1 MFSCTHILYDS
12 LIFLSN
18 LSDSLIK
25 LEFVKHQVYNFY
37 EYTAKGENQMSFTGI
52 FRAKDGLVAL
62 ADSKGSI
69 EINGRLTEDPNR
81 NPQKL
86 FVFPNGVAVTY
97 GANQILVQNHTQ
109 LFTSKVLIEDL
120 VNEYLIKNY
129 TLDSNF
135 FQSLLIKM
143 GTNPSN
149 KKEPIQFI
157 IGRKIW
163 AGEYRI
169 EFHRIG
175 YDYYIEKIAADTDYG
190 FTGGC
195 ELYKHAFDK
204 FEFIS
209 HATSAN
215 ILQKYVSQ
223 KLQQLIDL
231 YDKVLPY
238 NSVGGSVKS
247 YILK

>member
-1 MFSCTHILYDS
+1 
-12 LIFLSN
+12 
-18 LSDSLIK
+18 
-25 LEFVKHQVYNFY
+25 
-37 EYTAKGENQMSFTGI
+37 MSFTGI

-69 EINGRLTEDPNR
+69 EMNGKLMEDPNR

-86 FVFPNGVAVTY
+86 FAFPNGVAVTY
-97 GANQILVQNHTQ
+97 GANQILVQNPNQ
-109 LFTSKVLIEDL
+109 IFTGKVFVEDL
-120 VNEYLIKNY
+120 VNEYLTKHH

-135 FQSLLIKM
+135 FQSILIKM

-157 IGRKIW
+157 VGRKIW

-175 YDYYIEKIAADTDYG
+175 YDYYVEKIGSNTDHC
-190 FTGGC
+190 FTGGN
-195 ELYKHAFDK
+195 ELYKQAFDQ

-209 HATSAN
+209 CATSSD
-215 ILQKYVSQ
+215 ILRKYVAG
-223 KLQQLIDL
+223 KLQQLIDI
-231 YDKVLPY
+231 YDEILPY

-247 YILK
+247 YILR